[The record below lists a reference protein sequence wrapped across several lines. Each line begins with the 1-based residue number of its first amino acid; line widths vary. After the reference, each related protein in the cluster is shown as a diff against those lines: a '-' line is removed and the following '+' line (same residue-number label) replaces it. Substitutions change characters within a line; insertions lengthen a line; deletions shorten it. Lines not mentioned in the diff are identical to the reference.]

1 MKRNRYQKTCQ
12 NDIDRLANVKPVKGD
27 FVLEFV
33 FNKWSKN
40 LSFTSLISM
49 SLKWRAAT
57 SPLSLAVLEDL
68 LPVLLLLVYRPC
80 GWHALRSGEGKVHG
94 NAASLSTLATEACNG
109 RFWRQCCNGRIT
121 LAGLCYQPLHCIG
134 LCSMTSPSARPGRR
148 GGTPASSSGP

>member
-1 MKRNRYQKTCQ
+1 MSNLSKATTMLTLYY
-12 NDIDRLANVKPVKGD
+12 
-27 FVLEFV
+27 
-33 FNKWSKN
+33 KWSKN

-109 RFWRQCCNGRIT
+109 RFWRQRCCGRRIIT
-121 LAGLCYQPLHCIG
+121 LVRLAGPTFTLHR
-134 LCSMTSPSARPGRR
+134 SVTSSARKSFQFGDK
-148 GGTPASSSGP
+148 TEKT